1 MIRVMLVDDHPLMR
15 QGTRAFLEMDPD
27 MEIVAETG
35 QGEQALTLARHQRPD
50 VALLDIRLHGSS
62 GIDVARTLR
71 QDLPAVKVLVLTSYP
86 YETYVRALFAI
97 GVHGY
102 LLKTS
107 SDTELIAAVRAVHR
121 GDTALSAEIAAQL
134 ATPRRSGIA
143 PTRALSTREREV
155 LTLVGDG
162 ASNKEIGQQLG
173 LKENTIV
180 SYLSNIM
187 AKLGARSRTD
197 AVKIA
202 VQEGII
208 VLER

>member
-15 QGTRAFLEMDPD
+15 QGTRAFLETDPD
-27 MEIVAETG
+27 IAIVAETG
-35 QGEQALTLARHQRPD
+35 QGEQALAHARRLRPD
-50 VALLDIRLHGSS
+50 VVLLDIRLHGSS

-71 QDLPAVKVLVLTSYP
+71 RDLPAVKVLVLTSYP
-86 YETYVRALFAI
+86 YETYVRTLFAI

-102 LLKTS
+102 LLKTAA
-107 SDTELIAAVRAVHR
+107 DTELVTAVRAVYR

-134 ATPRRSGIA
+134 AAPRRSGIA
-143 PTRALSTREREV
+143 PTRALSEREREV

-173 LKENTIV
+173 LKETTIV
-180 SYLSNIM
+180 SYISNIM
-187 AKLGARSRTD
+187 AKIGARSRTD

>member
-15 QGTRAFLEMDPD
+15 QGTRAFLETDPD
-27 MEIVAETG
+27 IAIVAETG

-50 VALLDIRLHGSS
+50 VVLLDIRLHGSS
-62 GIDVARTLR
+62 GIDVARALR
-71 QDLPAVKVLVLTSYP
+71 RDLPEVKVLVLTTYP

-121 GDTALSAEIAAQL
+121 GETALSTEIAAQL

-143 PTRALSTREREV
+143 PTRALSEREREV

-173 LKENTIV
+173 LKETTIV

-197 AVKIA
+197 AIKIA

-208 VLER
+208 VLEQ